1 MCFEEHYQNLLT
13 FEQNTEIFIKHLE
26 IMEDN
31 KVRIGF
37 CEHTQK
43 EVVQEK
49 FGEEWVCIHEDTR
62 EQELENINKLKQHL
76 NN

>member
-1 MCFEEHYQNLLT
+1 MEE
-13 FEQNTEIFIKHLE
+13 
-26 IMEDN
+26 N

-37 CEHTQK
+37 CEYTQN

-49 FGEEWVCIHEDTR
+49 FGEEWICIHEDTR
-62 EQELENINKLKQHL
+62 EQELENINKQL

>member
-1 MCFEEHYQNLLT
+1 M
-13 FEQNTEIFIKHLE
+13 K
-26 IMEDN
+26 DN

-37 CEHTQK
+37 CEHTQT

-62 EQELENINKLKQHL
+62 EKELENIRKIQ
-76 NN
+76 